1 MSRADAPDGRRTTFM
16 LKDARLWTAVVA
28 LAVGVVLIGRA
39 AIPGRPPTVAAQSV
53 PEIRYVCRESGEVFT
68 LPMAGS
74 PLAHPKTGRTTL
86 VPARYDEKRKR
97 WLPGPP
103 VEIMHRKGLL
113 KPAS

>member
-1 MSRADAPDGRRTTFM
+1 M

-28 LAVGVVLIGRA
+28 LAVGVVLIARA
-39 AIPGRPPTVAAQSV
+39 AIPGRPPAVATQSV

-86 VPARYDEKRKR
+86 VPARFDKKSKR

-103 VEIMHRKGLL
+103 VEIMHRRGLL